1 MRQSLSS
8 IYIII
13 LSVSVGGRNLS
24 HCRRKHAL
32 IPSSLNRRVNV
43 SERVNKYEYITL
55 YSPSIGFIASVVEVV
70 FGRSFRATGGTA
82 NADALCRTT
91 REEITVSVLVFMVLI
106 NNSIAMAYV
115 HLPHNLTPMYM
126 MYSLRMPGMEH

>member
-13 LSVSVGGRNLS
+13 LSVSVGRRNLS
-24 HCRRKHAL
+24 HCNRNHAL
-32 IPSSLNRRVNV
+32 TPSALNRRVNV
-43 SERVNKYEYITL
+43 IERVNKYEYITL

-82 NADALCRTT
+82 NADALWRTT
-91 REEITVSVLVFMVLI
+91 REEITVSVLIFMMLV
-106 NNSIAMAYV
+106 NNSIAI
-115 HLPHNLTPMYM
+115 
-126 MYSLRMPGMEH
+126 